1 MTISERVFATLKQ
14 RGKTQVALAEYLG
27 MNKSTVGY
35 WFKNGGGI
43 PSECLMP
50 ICQFLG
56 ISPNFVLTGIPDPD
70 PEDAPVSDMTEDER
84 ELLRVYRQLDRE
96 GRTMTLATAY
106 NHRNRVNGAGDESV
120 GSVSA

>member
-1 MTISERVFATLKQ
+1 MTISERVFDTLKKQ
-14 RGKTQVALAEYLG
+14 GKTQVALAEYLG
-27 MNKSTVGY
+27 LNKSTVGY

-56 ISPNFVLTGIPDPD
+56 ISPTFVLTGIPDPE
-70 PEDAPVSDMTEDER
+70 PEEAPVSDMTEDER
-84 ELLRVYRQLDRE
+84 ELIRVYRQLDRE

-106 NHRNRVNGAGDESV
+106 SHRNRINGSGDEGASPV
-120 GSVSA
+120 TA